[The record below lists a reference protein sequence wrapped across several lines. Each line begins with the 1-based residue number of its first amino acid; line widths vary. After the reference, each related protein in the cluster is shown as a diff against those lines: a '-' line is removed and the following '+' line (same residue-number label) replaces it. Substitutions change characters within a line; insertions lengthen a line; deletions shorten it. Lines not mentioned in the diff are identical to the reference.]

1 MPDHGILHRVA
12 AAHGGRPATQD
23 VVERA
28 HYVGVAT
35 ADGPNGFD
43 WAAYRSSLLAAD
55 AVPAAR
61 RSAAGADLARAM
73 GAPAAEVWTH
83 VLPGARDGVARLAAA
98 GARLAVV
105 SNSDGTVAAA
115 LAALAL
121 IPEGVPVFDS
131 AAVGVA
137 KPDPAIFA
145 LALARLGV
153 PAARAAHVG
162 DVPSA
167 DVVGAEAAGVRPL
180 HLDPIGWCGAG
191 DHEHVAALGEVADLL
206 AT

>member
-1 MPDHGILHRVA
+1 
-12 AAHGGRPATQD
+12 
-23 VVERA
+23 
-28 HYVGVAT
+28 
-35 ADGPNGFD
+35 
-43 WAAYRSSLLAAD
+43 
-55 AVPAAR
+55 
-61 RSAAGADLARAM
+61 
-73 GAPAAEVWTH
+73 
-83 VLPGARDGVARLAAA
+83 GARDGVARLAAA

-105 SNSDGTVAAA
+105 SNSDGTVAAT

-121 IPEGVPVFDS
+121 IPEGVPVLDS
-131 AAVGVA
+131 ATVGVA

-153 PAARAAHVG
+153 PAARAVHVG

-167 DVVGAEAAGVRPL
+167 DVVGARAAGVRPL